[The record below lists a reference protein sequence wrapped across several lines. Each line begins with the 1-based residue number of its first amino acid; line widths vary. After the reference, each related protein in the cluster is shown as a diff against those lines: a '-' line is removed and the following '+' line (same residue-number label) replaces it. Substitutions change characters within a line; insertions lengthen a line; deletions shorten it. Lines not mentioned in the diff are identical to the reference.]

1 MRDYLRS
8 SDFDGAKMRELF
20 ELSAAVK
27 AATKKRQY
35 LNVLAGNVA
44 AMIFQKPSLRTRVT
58 FDVGMSQLGG
68 RAIYLAPAEISL
80 GVRETVYDVAR
91 NLERWVDLVI
101 ARVFAQA
108 HVEELAKVGEP
119 PVINALSD
127 DEHPCQ
133 AMADYFT
140 LYEKGLRGKDIRL
153 AFIGDGNNVCHSL
166 VVAGTAMG
174 ADVRVAGPAQYR
186 PSDKTI
192 ELGNKLAAQSG
203 GKLTVT
209 SDWREAVKGAN
220 AVYTDVWASMG
231 QEDEAKIRRG
241 FFEPYQ
247 LNGAMMKEAE
257 KGAFVMHD
265 LPAHRGEEITD
276 EMMDCSSSIVFDQA
290 ENRLHIQKAIILE
303 CMGKAEEA
311 KAKL

>member
-91 NLERWVDLVI
+91 NLERWVDLLI